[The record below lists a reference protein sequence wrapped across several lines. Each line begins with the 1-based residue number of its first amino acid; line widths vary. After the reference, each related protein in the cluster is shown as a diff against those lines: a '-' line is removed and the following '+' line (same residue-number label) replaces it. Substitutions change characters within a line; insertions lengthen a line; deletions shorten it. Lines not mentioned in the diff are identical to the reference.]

1 MTDVAHVTRQVVP
14 GLRQPLK
21 PAAVDAFVRKRSSL
35 LLRLARETDRRRV
48 AEEALQTK
56 NRVYGDLLDRSE
68 HMQSQLRA
76 MARRILHVQEQERET
91 ISRELHDEVAQ
102 ELAAINLQLAGLR
115 AHSLLNNRGLA
126 HRIARTQ
133 RLVAKSVR
141 VVHAFAL
148 KLRPALIEE
157 IGLQS
162 ALRCLVRS
170 QLLRKSTRLVLSC
183 RGELGGLDAAT
194 SALLY
199 RTAQDAMGSI
209 IRRAGQHVITI
220 RIQREGSS
228 VMMDVCDS
236 GRSFDPAR
244 LKSARAGRGL
254 GLLCMR
260 ERVAMAGGS
269 LQFQEGP
276 EQGTTLR
283 ATVPV
288 LAAAR
293 RAS

>member
-1 MTDVAHVTRQVVP
+1 MTDVVHVTRQVEP
-14 GLRQPLK
+14 GLHQHLK
-21 PAAVDAFVRKRSSL
+21 PAALDAFVRKRFGL
-35 LLRLARETDRRRV
+35 LLRLSKETDRRRV
-48 AEEALQTK
+48 AEEALHTK
-56 NRVYGDLLDRSE
+56 NRVYRDLLGHSV
-68 HMQSQLRA
+68 HMQEQLRG
-76 MARRILHVQEQERET
+76 MARRILRVQEQEREN

-170 QLLRKSTRLVLSC
+170 QLLRKNTRLVLNC
-183 RGELGGLDAAT
+183 KGELGGLDSAT
-194 SALLY
+194 STLLY
-199 RTAQDAMGSI
+199 RTAQDAMANI
-209 IRRAGQHVITI
+209 VRRAGERVINI
-220 RIQREGSS
+220 RIRREGSS
-228 VMMDVCDS
+228 VVMEVTDN
-236 GRSFDPAR
+236 GRSFDPVR
-244 LKSARAGRGL
+244 LKAARAGRGL
-254 GLLCMR
+254 GLLCLR
-260 ERVAMAGGS
+260 ERIAMAGGD
-269 LQFQEGP
+269 LELVEGP

-283 ATVPV
+283 ATVPATGAV
-288 LAAAR
+288 R
-293 RAS
+293 RTS